1 MKMLLGDMNA
11 TVGIEDMGMRGN
23 FATSKNMVVMS
34 TTFPHCNIHK
44 YICTSPDGKTHNHID
59 HVLID

>member
-1 MKMLLGDMNA
+1 MNA

-44 YICTSPDGKTHNHID
+44 YTWTPPNDIQNDHISICKRQHSNIMDI
-59 HVLID
+59 